1 MKPLDFLAET
11 SIRQQQA
18 AAQRHLERQLLVREA
33 LADRRVRFYQPALI
47 RLGRQLVVWGTQ
59 LQRFENDLPSRA
71 EMAFSPQPK

>member
-18 AAQRHLERQLLVREA
+18 ATERHLERKLLIREA

-59 LQRFENDLPSRA
+59 LQHIDLPSRA
-71 EMAFSPQPK
+71 EMTFSPQPK